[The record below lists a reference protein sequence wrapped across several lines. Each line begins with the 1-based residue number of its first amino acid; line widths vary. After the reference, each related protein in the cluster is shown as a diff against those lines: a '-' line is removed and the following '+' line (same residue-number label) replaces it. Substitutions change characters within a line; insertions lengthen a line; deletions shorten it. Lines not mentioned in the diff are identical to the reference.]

1 MRYLL
6 GVAVPVILQCLF
18 VLVIVEMNTG
28 NGSWVGLGVFILA
41 IFAIPGTAIINA
53 LYIRS
58 HPDLHT
64 VSVINRCFLLALAVP
79 LLTPVF
85 LFAL

>member
-1 MRYLL
+1 MRYIT
-6 GVAVPVILQCLF
+6 GVVLPAVLQCLF
-18 VLVIVEMNTG
+18 VFIVVAMNTG
-28 NGSWVGLGVFILA
+28 NGSWVGLGVFLLA

-64 VSVINRCFLLALAVP
+64 LSVINRCLLLALAVP